1 MNKVFR
7 LIWNRTLGRLVVAS
21 EVARSHDKSGTQSK
35 RVIQSIISTQTLSIF
50 KLSSLA
56 AVVAIVSLTVSHQ
69 ALAVRFSDGAASDTT
84 YSGFMGGGLTPLAGD
99 SSVNNCFTTDADN
112 DLWSCLCQTSGGGIF
127 FLSGIDD
134 PQETRFDN
142 APAQGAIAIGS
153 GASAHNTNA
162 MIWAL
167 RQLLLAR
174 RTLALAMLILF
185 QITARAL
192 LVVTIR

>member
-7 LIWNRTLGRLVVAS
+7 LIWSRTLGRLVVAS
-21 EVARSHDKSGTQSK
+21 EAARSHDKSATQST
-35 RVIQSIISTQTLSIF
+35 RMSQSVITTQSSSLY

-56 AVVAIVSLTVSHQ
+56 AVVAIVSLTASHQ

-84 YSGFMGGGLTPLAGD
+84 YLGFMSGDSAPLAGD

-112 DLWSCLCQTSGGGIF
+112 DLWSCLGQTSGGGIF
-127 FLSGIDD
+127 FLSGFDD